1 MADGGGE
8 GNTVVSGERPSL
20 TTSCGDARNDTAG
33 HGEDDEHR
41 HGDRRRFASGR
52 VVEDRQERPAV
63 RRVGDVCHISPRKH
77 QRDDHEEAEESVDVG
92 RVHDRPGDRPSGVFR
107 LFRHVH
113 LAVEAEEAQRERQEA
128 DHERQAVGRVAS
140 HV

>member
-1 MADGGGE
+1 MTDGRRE
-8 GNTVVSGERPSL
+8 WHTIVSGERPSL
-20 TTSCGDARNDTAG
+20 TTRRGDACNHAAG

-63 RRVGDVCHISPRKH
+63 RRVGNVCHISPREH